1 MTDDR
6 VRTENSATDREDRQD
21 IGDVLVRYGT
31 GIDSRDW
38 PLFRTVFTD
47 DCELDYGDIGHW
59 HGVDAVVDFMVA
71 AHDLAGHTLHRITNQ
86 AATVNGDTATA
97 RAYVDALI
105 MSQDNSSG
113 VNAAGFYDDEL
124 VRTPTGWR
132 IRRRRFTTV
141 IVRTVAAG

>member
-1 MTDDR
+1 M
-6 VRTENSATDREDRQD
+6 TDREDRQD
-21 IGDVLVRYGT
+21 ISDVLVRYGT

-47 DCELDYGDIGHW
+47 DCELDYGEIGTW
-59 HGVDAVVDFMVA
+59 HGVDAVVEFMVA
-71 AHDLAGHTLHRITNQ
+71 AHDMAGHTLHRITNQ
-86 AATVNGDTATA
+86 AATVDGDTATA

-124 VRTPTGWR
+124 VRTDSGWR
-132 IRRRRFTTV
+132 IKRRRFTTV
-141 IVRTVAAG
+141 IVRTVSAG

>member
-1 MTDDR
+1 M
-6 VRTENSATDREDRQD
+6 SHREDRQD

-47 DCELDYGDIGHW
+47 DCELDYGEIGQW
-59 HGVDAVVDFMVA
+59 YGVDAVVDFMVA
-71 AHDLAGHTLHRITNQ
+71 AHDMAGHTLHRISNQ
-86 AATVNGDTATA
+86 AVTVDGDTATA

-105 MSQDNSSG
+105 MSQDNTSG
-113 VNAAGFYDDEL
+113 VNAAGFYDDEF
-124 VRTPTGWR
+124 VRTDAGWR

-141 IVRTVAAG
+141 IVRTVTAG

>member
-1 MTDDR
+1 M
-6 VRTENSATDREDRQD
+6 TDREDRQD
-21 IGDVLVRYGT
+21 INDVLVRYGT

-47 DCELDYGDIGHW
+47 DCELEYGEIGTW
-59 HGVDAVVDFMVA
+59 HGVDAVVEFMVA

-86 AATVNGDTATA
+86 AATVDGDTATA

-105 MSQDNSSG
+105 MSQDNTSG

-124 VRTPTGWR
+124 VRTGSGWR
-132 IRRRRFTTV
+132 IKRRRFTTV
-141 IVRTVAAG
+141 IVRTVSTG